1 MEDGAGQISV
11 LGGADLHEARGMMDR
26 QAWIT
31 GMIILAVILI
41 ANLGALYIIG
51 AI

>member
-1 MEDGAGQISV
+1 
-11 LGGADLHEARGMMDR
+11 MDR

-31 GMIILAVILI
+31 SVVILAVILI
-41 ANLGALYIIG
+41 ANLGGLYLIG